1 MTDLA
6 GLAIGLVL
14 GLWSTH
20 RLERDAATLIRQH
33 SLNLSWLLRHWALRF
48 VPIVV
53 AVWVM
58 VAWSSSAAPAGLGG
72 FWLGRTGYLVAAVL
86 KSRRFA

>member
-1 MTDLA
+1 MTDIA
-6 GLAIGLVL
+6 ALAIGLVL

-33 SLNLSWLLRHWALRF
+33 SLNLSWLLRHWRF

-53 AVWVM
+53 AVWAM
-58 VAWSSSAAPAGLGG
+58 VAWSSSAPLAGLGG